1 MQLDLILRGQ
11 SNAAYLAE
19 LDGFAGAGR
28 LVTEVERLLGFDGV
42 NDRVTLVYDRDAQ
55 GGDTAYPAT
64 AFLDEW
70 MDPAPGG
77 GWQAGELEQLF
88 LSRMRQY
95 LADGPGDATALVWL
109 HSEYDSRDAD
119 LSASSLA
126 QAMRVDAG
134 LVRQVLG
141 RDIPYLYVAA
151 HPYGDGTDS
160 GHQAIRQAMETLA
173 ADPGFNARIA
183 ARAPDLNVD
192 LDNYDG
198 NEATREYGGAHISA
212 SDALIV
218 ATRIARVAAEEF
230 AAYAKPGSP
239 VALAGGNIASDGPQ
253 VVAAT
258 RLEPTRLQVDV
269 RHDGV
274 AGFAA
279 LDADAAAGVGWSA
292 LLPNGTRV
300 PATGAAILDADSL
313 VVSFGQALPVGAVLD
328 YAWGIG
334 KLWGANGTGQGHS
347 VADSAGLPV
356 WTAAAG
362 VVIGN
367 AAPPPVA
374 APSPAP
380 APAPPVVAEPA
391 PPVVAEPAPPVV
403 AEPAPPVVAE
413 PAPPVVAEPAPPVV
427 AEPAPPVVAE
437 PAPAPE
443 PIPAPAPQPGT
454 PAAIDTTT
462 LLRDQATVTLL
473 APDLAL
479 VTTADGRSTTVGGSE
494 IRFAD
499 GREVIGN
506 GGNAALVDRLHD
518 IVLGRDSSLLG
529 TGWAADALDAG
540 RIQARDLA
548 DGFLAQGGIGAIGD
562 DRAFVTAAWTNAAG
576 APPTEGGV
584 ALLLERLEAGNR
596 ADFLVMVATE
606 AYVIAA
612 QPAPPSG
619 TFVADWGM
627 SFGAG
632 LVRMAY
638 GRDATLA
645 ELRALD
651 AQLDGGWSPAD
662 VARALTATD
671 EYQSRMTGLDE
682 AGVATLLHQ
691 GALGRA
697 PDAAEL
703 AEWNGLFANGATT
716 TDLAAALADFW
727 EFQAV
732 VQTRA
737 VDGVSVI
744 A

>member
-1 MQLDLILRGQ
+1 LQLDLILRGQ

-42 NDRVTLVYDRDAQ
+42 NDRVTLVYDRDGQ

-70 MDPAPGG
+70 MDPTASG

-88 LSRMRQY
+88 LARMQQY
-95 LADGPGDATALVWL
+95 RAEGPGDATAMVWL
-109 HSEYDSRDAD
+109 HSEYDSRDPGLA
-119 LSASSLA
+119 AASLA
-126 QAMRVDAG
+126 EAMRVDAG

-151 HPYGDGTDS
+151 HPYGDGTDA
-160 GHQAIRQAMETLA
+160 GHQAIRQAMEALA
-173 ADPGFNARIA
+173 ADPAFNARIA

-198 NEATREYGGAHISA
+198 NDATREYGGAHISA
-212 SDALIV
+212 SDALII
-218 ATRIARVAAEEF
+218 AGRIARVAAEEF
-230 AAYAKPGSP
+230 AAFAKPGSP

-269 RHDGV
+269 RHDGA

-292 LLPNGTRV
+292 LLPNGDRV
-300 PATGAAILDADSL
+300 QATGAAILDADSL

-334 KLWGANGTGQGHS
+334 KLWGAGGTGQGHA
-347 VADSAGLPV
+347 VTDSTGLPV
-356 WTAAAG
+356 WTAATG
-362 VVIGN
+362 VAIGTP
-367 AAPPPVA
+367 AVAEPAPPVV
-374 APSPAP
+374 
-380 APAPPVVAEPA
+380 APAPPVVAEPV
-391 PPVVAEPAPPVV
+391 PEPAPT
-403 AEPAPPVVAE
+403 
-413 PAPPVVAEPAPPVV
+413 
-427 AEPAPPVVAE
+427 
-437 PAPAPE
+437 
-443 PIPAPAPQPGT
+443 PAPQPAL
-454 PAAIDTTT
+454 PAGIDTTA
-462 LLRDQATVTLL
+462 LLREQATVTLVG
-473 APDLAL
+473 PELAL
-479 VTTADGRSTTVGGSE
+479 VTTADGRSTTIGGSE

-499 GREVIGN
+499 GREVIGP
-506 GGNAALVDRLHD
+506 GGNAALADRLHD
-518 IVLGRDSSLLG
+518 MVLGRDSSLLG

-540 RIQARDLA
+540 RISARDLA
-548 DGFLAQGGIGAIGD
+548 EGFLAQGGIGAIAD
-562 DRAFVTAAWTNAAG
+562 DRDFVTAAWTNAAG
-576 APPTEGGV
+576 APPLESGV
-584 ALLLERLEAGNR
+584 ALLLERLQASNR

-606 AYVIAA
+606 PYVLAA
-612 QPAPPSG
+612 QPTPASG

-632 LVRMAY
+632 LVQMAY
-638 GRDATLA
+638 GREATLA

-651 AQLDGGWSPAD
+651 AQLDGGWTPAD
-662 VARALTATD
+662 VARALTETA
-671 EYQSRMTGLDE
+671 EYQSRIAGLDE

-703 AEWNGLFANGATT
+703 AEWGGLFAQGATT

-727 EFQAV
+727 EFQAA

-737 VDGVSVI
+737 AEGVSAI